1 MNKNQPK
8 EKKSSNKSLKP
19 IVSFLETNPD
29 LFTKDNLFF
38 ISKNFGLHDPDVINF
53 FKNVLPSISKDLFKK
68 YLNFNK
74 LEATA
79 ISFEIKGFK
88 LFAKITYLEDQAS
101 FYLFFSRKDNFEIED
116 VVGSGSYHFKHQQIN
131 K

>member
-1 MNKNQPK
+1 MNKKQL
-8 EKKSSNKSLKP
+8 KKLST
-19 IVSFLETNPD
+19 SFLETNPD

-53 FKNVLPSISKDLFKK
+53 FKDVLPSISKDLFKK

-79 ISFEIKGFK
+79 FSFEIKGFK
-88 LFAKITYLEDQAS
+88 LFAKVTYLEDQSS

-116 VVGSGSYHFKHQQIN
+116 VVGSGAYHFKH
-131 K
+131 